1 MNNALRSLINDGGW
15 VLIAILIVSMI
26 AWTLIIWEWLRL
38 RDQQRGGW
46 NWIQRAID
54 DIAAGRPFREDQ
66 AAGVD
71 PSLIPLVGQ
80 LVRTG
85 LRPRSQDRASFEAQV
100 MPLLRSQAVMLQ
112 RPLALIAVLAATMP
126 LLGLL
131 GTVLGM
137 MHTFDALT
145 ARGLGRVDAL
155 AEGISQALITTQAGL
170 IVAVPVVL
178 IHSYLAARVRRHVET
193 SSVMI
198 KRIETAV
205 CHDPRQQPPEVP
217 PGNIAP

>member
-1 MNNALRSLINDGGW
+1 MTDALRSLLHDGGW
-15 VLIAILIVSMI
+15 VLAAILIVSMI
-26 AWTLIIWEWLRL
+26 AWTLIVWEWLRL

-46 NWIQRAID
+46 DWIHRAID
-54 DIAAGRPFREDQ
+54 DVAHDRPFREDE

-71 PSLIPLVGQ
+71 PSMTPLVGQ
-80 LVRTG
+80 LIRTG
-85 LRPRSQDRASFEAQV
+85 LRARSHDRASFEAQI

-137 MHTFDALT
+137 MHTIDALT
-145 ARGLGRVDAL
+145 ARGLGRIDAL

-170 IVAVPVVL
+170 LVAVPVVL

-198 KRIETAV
+198 KRLETVV
-205 CHDPRQQPPEVP
+205 CHD
-217 PGNIAP
+217 

>member
-1 MNNALRSLINDGGW
+1 MTDALRSLLHDGGW
-15 VLIAILIVSMI
+15 VLAAILSVSMI
-26 AWTLIIWEWLRL
+26 AWTLIVWEWLRL

-46 NWIQRAID
+46 DWIHRAID
-54 DIAAGRPFREDQ
+54 DVAHDRPFREDE

-71 PSLIPLVGQ
+71 PSMTPLVGQ
-80 LVRTG
+80 LIRTG
-85 LRPRSQDRASFEAQV
+85 LRARSHDRASFEAQI

-145 ARGLGRVDAL
+145 ARGLGRIDAL

-170 IVAVPVVL
+170 LVAVPVVL

-198 KRIETAV
+198 KRLETVV
-205 CHDPRQQPPEVP
+205 CHD
-217 PGNIAP
+217 

>member
-1 MNNALRSLINDGGW
+1 MTDALRSLLHDGGW
-15 VLIAILIVSMI
+15 VLAAILIVSMI
-26 AWTLIIWEWLRL
+26 AWTLIVWEWLRL

-46 NWIQRAID
+46 DWIHRAID
-54 DIAAGRPFREDQ
+54 DVAHDRPFREDE

-71 PSLIPLVGQ
+71 PSMTPLVGQ
-80 LVRTG
+80 LIRTG
-85 LRPRSQDRASFEAQV
+85 LRARSHDRASFEAQI

-145 ARGLGRVDAL
+145 ARGLGRIDAL

-170 IVAVPVVL
+170 LVAVPVVL

-198 KRIETAV
+198 KRLETVV
-205 CHDPRQQPPEVP
+205 CHD
-217 PGNIAP
+217 

>member
-1 MNNALRSLINDGGW
+1 MSNALRSLMADGGW
-15 VLIAILIVSMI
+15 VLIAILIVSMF
-26 AWTLIIWEWLRL
+26 AWTVIIWEWLRL

-46 NWIQRAID
+46 TWIQRAID
-54 DIAAGRPFREDQ
+54 DIAHDRPFRENE
-66 AAGVD
+66 AAEVD
-71 PSLIPLVGQ
+71 PSMMPLVGQ
-80 LVRTG
+80 LVRAG
-85 LRPRSQDRASFEAQV
+85 LRRRSHDRASFEAQI

-112 RPLALIAVLAATMP
+112 RPLHLIAVLAATMP

-145 ARGLGRVDAL
+145 VRGLGRVDAL

-193 SSVMI
+193 SSAMI
-198 KRIETAV
+198 KRIETVV
-205 CHDPRQQPPEVP
+205 CHD
-217 PGNIAP
+217 

>member
-1 MNNALRSLINDGGW
+1 MSNALRSLMADGGW
-15 VLIAILIVSMI
+15 VLIAILIVSMF
-26 AWTLIIWEWLRL
+26 AWTVIVWEWLRL

-46 NWIQRAID
+46 AWIQRAID
-54 DIAAGRPFREDQ
+54 DIAHDRPFREDE
-66 AAGVD
+66 AADAD
-71 PSLIPLVGQ
+71 PSMMPLVGQ
-80 LVRTG
+80 LVRAG
-85 LRPRSQDRASFEAQV
+85 LRRRSHDRASFEAQI

-112 RPLALIAVLAATMP
+112 RPLHLIAVLAATMP

-145 ARGLGRVDAL
+145 NRGLGRVDAL

-198 KRIETAV
+198 KRIETVV
-205 CHDPRQQPPEVP
+205 CHD
-217 PGNIAP
+217 